1 MSTPCLGYRDYPREW
16 LSSSY
21 SDQYLNCHL
30 TNSSGHQRG
39 PVYSRRGLLTYW
51 WLRFSVALSFVG
63 AAFLFWCTFQSLVLF
78 QTFFSVQKSIRDQ
91 RGKLVPANLA
101 FLFPNLQ
108 SLFLSS
114 EPQVTFSCTFA
125 QFRAFQARL
134 TPIQL
139 CTLIALP
146 QSA

>member
-16 LSSSY
+16 LSSGY

-39 PVYSRRGLLTYW
+39 PVYSRRGLPTYW
-51 WLRFSVALSFVG
+51 WLHFSVALSFVG

-101 FLFPNLQ
+101 FPVPNLQ

-114 EPQVTFSCTFA
+114 EPQVTFFCTFA